1 MSSRLPPAA
10 LVHAPAS
17 PAIDLAKVLAAH
29 LILFHHLVQ
38 YGPVPDDLGPLLDG
52 PLGWLAEHGRL
63 AVQVFLVIAG
73 YLGAASMLSRVGGP
87 APAARGGL
95 AQQAGRL
102 VRQRAW
108 RLLPTY
114 WLAAAA
120 MLAVLAWLSAGPLQR
135 PLPTPGIAAT
145 LANLLLLQDLLGH
158 DGLSAGFWY
167 VAIDLQL
174 YGGLVLLALG
184 CAALPLAPATRLRAF
199 TLAAAGL
206 AAASLLHWNRDAG
219 LDAWAV
225 YFAGAYGLG
234 MLACLLRG
242 GLGWQPAP
250 AACAVAA
257 LAGLALLLDWRSRIA
272 VAGATAV
279 ALCLLAR
286 LDDALRHGPVRLPAG
301 MLAALPRLSGASYAF
316 FLLHYPLL
324 VLVCETTVAVTDHP
338 GAHVAAVLA
347 CWPLSLLAALA
358 VQRWM
363 QPAAAPRARLAGG
376 T

>member
-1 MSSRLPPAA
+1 MSRVLPAHPAA
-10 LVHAPAS
+10 AS
-17 PAIDLAKVLAAH
+17 PVIDLAKVLAAH

-38 YGPVPDDLGPLLDG
+38 YGPVPDDLGPLLAG
-52 PLGWLAEHGRL
+52 PLGWLAEQGRL
-63 AVQVFLVIAG
+63 AVQVFLVIGG
-73 YLGAASMLSRVGGP
+73 YLGAASMLPRVSAPVPAGGA
-87 APAARGGL
+87 APWRSAW
-95 AQQAGRL
+95 RL
-102 VRQRAW
+102 VRQRAG

-120 MLAVLAWLSAGPLQR
+120 MLAVLAWLRAGPLQLAM
-135 PLPTPGIAAT
+135 PAPGNAAT
-145 LANLLLLQDLLGH
+145 LANLLLLQDLLGEE
-158 DGLSAGFWY
+158 GLSAGFWY

-174 YGGLVLLALG
+174 YMGLVLLALG
-184 CAALPLAPATRLRAF
+184 CAALPLAPGVRLRLF
-199 TLAAAGL
+199 TLMTGGV
-206 AAASLLHWNRDAG
+206 AAASLFHWNRDPA

-234 MLACLLRG
+234 MLACLLRR
-242 GLGWQPAP
+242 GLGWRPTP

-257 LAGLALLLDWRSRIA
+257 LATLALLLDWRSRVA
-272 VAGATAV
+272 VAGATAA
-279 ALCLLAR
+279 ALCLLGT
-286 LDDALRHGPVRLPAG
+286 LDGLLRRAGPARLPAL
-301 MLAALPRLSGASYAF
+301 LARLSAASYAF

-338 GAHVAAVLA
+338 GAHLAAVLA

-363 QPAAAPRARLAGG
+363 QASPAPQARLASG